1 MVVWVYTSQLS
12 TPELVVVVL
21 VQASLIR
28 VLRRMVV
35 ANTSMGTHIVR

>member
-21 VQASLIR
+21 VQAGLIR

-35 ANTSMGTHIVR
+35 ANT